1 MTDQTATLPARAH
14 DANRSGEPRCDPNC
28 DRDDGTDW
36 PRAPD
41 GELMVGGRR
50 LSRVVASVGATP
62 CYLYDRAR
70 IAARVAWLRE
80 HLDPAIHLHYAIKA
94 NPMPAVVGQLAM
106 LTDGLDVASVGEMR
120 VALDS
125 GVRPGQISFAG
136 PGKTDH
142 ELACAHAAGVM
153 INLESFRE
161 IDVLARLSAAQGF
174 AARVA
179 LRVNLAFEL
188 KSSGMRMSG
197 GPRQFGIDAEQ
208 VDQAMAAI
216 ADRQLAFEGF
226 HLFAGSQNLRAEALI
241 EAQSRCYDCA
251 LDWAQRAPSPVR
263 HLNLG
268 GGFGIPYAARDGR
281 LDAARVCAHLNGL
294 ARRAGTDLPGAELT
308 IELGRYLVGE
318 AGLFVS
324 RVIDRK
330 VSRGRTY
337 LVVDGGLHHHLAAT
351 GNFGQVI
358 RRNYPAAVNGPPIA
372 RETVDIVGPLCT
384 PLDLLAEQLEV
395 ERGEVGDLV
404 VVFQSGA
411 YGRTASPSRFLGH
424 PEAAEALI

>member
-1 MTDQTATLPARAH
+1 MMGQTATLTAREAE
-14 DANRSGEPRCDPNC
+14 ADP
-28 DRDDGTDW
+28 GGMDW

-41 GELMVGGRR
+41 GELLVGGRR
-50 LSRVVASVGATP
+50 LSRIVASVGATP

-70 IAARVAWLRE
+70 IASRVAWLRAR
-80 HLDPAIHLHYAIKA
+80 LDPAIHLHYAIKA
-94 NPMPAVVGQLAM
+94 NPMPAIVGQLAM
-106 LTDGLDVASVGEMR
+106 LTDGLDVASLGEMR

-125 GVRPGQISFAG
+125 GVPPAQISFAG

-142 ELACAHAAGVM
+142 ELACAHAAGVI

-161 IDVLARLSAAQGF
+161 IDWLGRLSEEQGI

-179 LRVNLAFEL
+179 LRVNLDFEL

-197 GPRQFGIDAEQ
+197 GPRQFGIDAEL
-208 VDQAMAAI
+208 VDEAMAAI
-216 ADRQLAFEGF
+216 GSRQLAFEGF
-226 HLFAGSQNLRAEALI
+226 HLFAGSQNLRAEAI
-241 EAQSRCYDCA
+241 VEAQSRCYDCA
-251 LDWAQRAPSPVR
+251 LDWAQRAPAPIR
-263 HLNLG
+263 QLNLG
-268 GGFGIPYAARDGR
+268 GGFGIPYATRDGR
-281 LDAARVCAHLNGL
+281 LDATRVCGNLNDL

-358 RRNYPAAVNGPPIA
+358 RRNYPAMVNGAPVA

-384 PLDLLAEQLEV
+384 PLDVLAEQLEV

-424 PEAAEALI
+424 PEASEALI